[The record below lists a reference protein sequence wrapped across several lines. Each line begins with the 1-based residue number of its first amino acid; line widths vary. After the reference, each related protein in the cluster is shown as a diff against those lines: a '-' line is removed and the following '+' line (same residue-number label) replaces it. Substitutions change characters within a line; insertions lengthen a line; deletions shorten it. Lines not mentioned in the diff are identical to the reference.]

1 MLKPA
6 TNNLNPSACAPF
18 SVYDDYSE
26 LPTAIKQAEQGAT
39 ARAMADF
46 TRRTTRLAFVIA
58 LGLLLLSL
66 ALSAAMGFR
75 AVTRSQANYSAF
87 RSDLSRFASAD
98 SSILELRS
106 IDAGTYTVYLDSSYW
121 ENASSTERA
130 AYCEN
135 LNSAVDS
142 LCHEYNLLGRR
153 EQAQLYYYDRD
164 GAMLAAPGDDLQSVL
179 MR

>member
-6 TNNLNPSACAPF
+6 ANNLNPSPCAPF
-18 SVYDDYSE
+18 SVYDEYPE

-87 RSDLSRFASAD
+87 RSDLSRFASTD

-106 IDAGTYTVYLDSSYW
+106 IDAGTYTVYLDSAYW
-121 ENASSTERA
+121 ENAASTERA
-130 AYCEN
+130 AYCES
-135 LNSAVDS
+135 LNSAVNS
-142 LCHEYNLLGRR
+142 LCHEYNLLGRS
-153 EQAQLYYYDRD
+153 EQAKLTITTRT
-164 GAMLAAPGDDLQSVL
+164 APCWPRPGTIY
-179 MR
+179 RAC

>member
-6 TNNLNPSACAPF
+6 ANNLNPSPCAPF
-18 SVYDDYSE
+18 SVYDEYPE

-39 ARAMADF
+39 DLMADF

-87 RSDLSRFASAD
+87 RSDLSRFASTD

-106 IDAGTYTVYLDSSYW
+106 IDAGTYTVCLDNAYW
-121 ENASSTERA
+121 ENAASTERA
-130 AYCEN
+130 AYCES
-135 LNSAVDS
+135 LNSAVNS
-142 LCHEYNLLGRR
+142 LCHEYNLLGRS
-153 EQAQLYYYDRD
+153 EQAKLYYYDQD

>member
-6 TNNLNPSACAPF
+6 ANNLNPSACAPF
-18 SVYDDYSE
+18 SVYDEYSE

-106 IDAGTYTVYLDSSYW
+106 
-121 ENASSTERA
+121 
-130 AYCEN
+130 
-135 LNSAVDS
+135 
-142 LCHEYNLLGRR
+142 NLLGRR
-153 EQAQLYYYDRD
+153 EQAQLYYYDQD

>member
-6 TNNLNPSACAPF
+6 ANNLNPSACAPF
-18 SVYDDYSE
+18 SVYDEYSE

-106 IDAGTYTVYLDSSYW
+106 IDAAPTPFIWTVLTGKTPPPQSGRLTAKTSTQPWTASATSTICWAGGNKPNYTIMTRTAPCWPRPETIY
-121 ENASSTERA
+121 RA
-130 AYCEN
+130 C
-135 LNSAVDS
+135 
-142 LCHEYNLLGRR
+142 
-153 EQAQLYYYDRD
+153 
-164 GAMLAAPGDDLQSVL
+164 
-179 MR
+179 

>member
-6 TNNLNPSACAPF
+6 ANNLNPSACAPF

-66 ALSAAMGFR
+66 EMCIRDSPRWA
-75 AVTRSQANYSAF
+75 RS
-87 RSDLSRFASAD
+87 
-98 SSILELRS
+98 
-106 IDAGTYTVYLDSSYW
+106 
-121 ENASSTERA
+121 
-130 AYCEN
+130 
-135 LNSAVDS
+135 
-142 LCHEYNLLGRR
+142 GR
-153 EQAQLYYYDRD
+153 L
-164 GAMLAAPGDDLQSVL
+164 
-179 MR
+179 

>member
-6 TNNLNPSACAPF
+6 ANNLNPSACAPF

-121 ENASSTERA
+121 ENASPQSGRLTAKTSTQPWTASATSTICWAGGNRPNYTIMTRTAPCWPRPETIYRA
-130 AYCEN
+130 C
-135 LNSAVDS
+135 
-142 LCHEYNLLGRR
+142 
-153 EQAQLYYYDRD
+153 
-164 GAMLAAPGDDLQSVL
+164 
-179 MR
+179 

>member
-6 TNNLNPSACAPF
+6 ANNLNPSACAPF
-18 SVYDDYSE
+18 SVYDEYSE

-58 LGLLLLSL
+58 LGLL
-66 ALSAAMGFR
+66 
-75 AVTRSQANYSAF
+75 
-87 RSDLSRFASAD
+87 
-98 SSILELRS
+98 LRS

-153 EQAQLYYYDRD
+153 EQAQLYYYDQD

>member
-6 TNNLNPSACAPF
+6 ANNLNPSPCAPF
-18 SVYDDYSE
+18 SVYDEYPE

-75 AVTRSQANYSAF
+75 AVTRSQANYLPLRLKPF
-87 RSDLSRFASAD
+87 RLHRQQHPGAALHRRGYLHRLSGQRLLGKRRFHRAGGLLRKPQLSRNQP
-98 SSILELRS
+98 L
-106 IDAGTYTVYLDSSYW
+106 
-121 ENASSTERA
+121 
-130 AYCEN
+130 
-135 LNSAVDS
+135 
-142 LCHEYNLLGRR
+142 
-153 EQAQLYYYDRD
+153 
-164 GAMLAAPGDDLQSVL
+164 P
-179 MR
+179 